1 MSAEDDLWAVTRI
14 VRGAWVTLCLR
25 AAVELGLPEAM
36 DAPQDVETL
45 AGRVGADPDALLR
58 LLRAI
63 ADADLMKPD
72 DAGRWSLSARGE
84 HLRRDH
90 PSGLAS
96 VLLAT
101 AWGPKLHTWERM
113 ADAVRT
119 GQGMFEEVNG
129 LPMWEA
135 LAREPEAET
144 DFNASMARR
153 GTGQAASIIAACDL
167 AEVGVIVDV
176 GGGNGAMLEALLTRE
191 PRLRGVV
198 ADRPEV
204 AREAEERMAAAGLAD
219 RCSAVAADFFAAVP
233 QGGDAYVLS
242 SILHDWEDEDCVRI
256 LRVVRDAMA
265 PGARL
270 WIVEKVLDPDP
281 PRSAQAQ
288 AELHLV
294 DLHMMVLFGARE
306 RTSAEYAALLAEAGF
321 DPPVVH
327 APDAPW
333 NVVES
338 RRHA

>member
-1 MSAEDDLWAVTRI
+1 
-14 VRGAWVTLCLR
+14 
-25 AAVELGLPEAM
+25 
-36 DAPQDVETL
+36 
-45 AGRVGADPDALLR
+45 
-58 LLRAI
+58 
-63 ADADLMKPD
+63 
-72 DAGRWSLSARGE
+72 
-84 HLRRDH
+84 
-90 PSGLAS
+90 
-96 VLLAT
+96 
-101 AWGPKLHTWERM
+101 M

-129 LPMWEA
+129 LPLWEA

-144 DFNASMARR
+144 VFNASMARR
-153 GTGQAASIIAACDL
+153 GTGQAESIIAACDL

-219 RCSAVAADFFAAVP
+219 RCSTAAADFFAEVP

-294 DLHMMVLFGARE
+294 DLHMLVLFAGRE

-327 APDAPW
+327 APMRPGTWSSRGAARDRCGVRRRARGSCPRRPIGAAGAAARAVRGAARGGPGLPALPPGGVGVPGLAAASRTAEPGVRPGARQPVVALGERDAAEGHLRGLGARLRPGG
-333 NVVES
+333 
-338 RRHA
+338 